1 MNVVNKHLKMI
12 YKVSNRQENLALEH
26 FKKLMLTEMFYQN
39 ISIKDLARLSNVIAY
54 RIEAFKYRN
63 NRPLNLDEIVKI
75 ANVLNIDLN
84 KLKEV

>member
-1 MNVVNKHLKMI
+1 MLLKMMK
-12 YKVSNRQENLALEH
+12 YKVSKVNQRTKLDY
-26 FKKLMLTEMFYQN
+26 FKKLMLTAMFYQN

-54 RIEAFKYRN
+54 RIEAFKYGN

>member
-1 MNVVNKHLKMI
+1 M
-12 YKVSNRQENLALEH
+12 YKVCKIKDNLALEH

-84 KLKEV
+84 KLKGGIEWIV

>member
-26 FKKLMLTEMFYQN
+26 FKKLMLTAMFYQN

-54 RIEAFKYRN
+54 RIEAFKYGN

-84 KLKEV
+84 NLKEV

>member
-1 MNVVNKHLKMI
+1 MFSKMMK
-12 YKVSNRQENLALEH
+12 YKVSEVNQRTKLDY

>member
-1 MNVVNKHLKMI
+1 MFSKMMK
-12 YKVSNRQENLALEH
+12 YKVSKVNQRTKLDY

>member
-84 KLKEV
+84 NLKEV

>member
-1 MNVVNKHLKMI
+1 MHLKMM
-12 YKVSNRQENLALEH
+12 YKVCKIKDNLALEH

-84 KLKEV
+84 KLKGGIEWIV

>member
-1 MNVVNKHLKMI
+1 MLLKMMK
-12 YKVSNRQENLALEH
+12 YKVSEVNQRTKLDY

-39 ISIKDLARLSNVIAY
+39 VSIKDLARLSNVIAY
-54 RIEAFKYRN
+54 RIEVFKYRN

>member
-1 MNVVNKHLKMI
+1 MFSKMM
-12 YKVSNRQENLALEH
+12 YKVSKRNNNLALDH
-26 FKKLMLTEMFYQN
+26 FKKLMLTAMFYQN

>member
-1 MNVVNKHLKMI
+1 MK
-12 YKVSNRQENLALEH
+12 YKVSEVNQRTKLDY

-39 ISIKDLARLSNVIAY
+39 VSIKDLARLSNVIAY
-54 RIEAFKYRN
+54 RIEVFKYRN

>member
-1 MNVVNKHLKMI
+1 MNEVNKRLKMI
-12 YKVSNRQENLALEH
+12 YKISKRKDNLALEH

-39 ISIKDLARLSNVIAY
+39 VSIKDLARLSNVIAY